1 MASMP
6 VGNLSYLFTYA
17 LEETNVVFQLGLE

>member
-6 VGNLSYLFTYA
+6 VGHPSYLFIYA